1 MYKHI
6 LLPTDGT
13 KLSEKAIKQGVALA
27 QALKARVTAIA
38 VSPASSPT
46 AAEMIAGGHS
56 PDAAQHLAKVR
67 QAAASSDVSFNEIHV
82 ENDEPYKAIVAAAK
96 KQGCDLI
103 VMASHGRSGISAL
116 VLGSV
121 TAKVLTHTTVPVL
134 VCR

>member
-13 KLSEKAIKQGVALA
+13 ELSEKAIKEGIALA
-27 QALKARVTAIA
+27 QTLKASVTAMT
-38 VSPASSPT
+38 VSPAASVT

-56 PDAAQHLAKVR
+56 PDAAQHLATVRKAAIAAKV
-67 QAAASSDVSFNEIHV
+67 AFHEIHV
-82 ENDEPYKAIVAAAK
+82 ENDEPYRAIVAAAE

-103 VMASHGRSGISAL
+103 VMASHSRRGISAL

-121 TAKVLTHTTVPVL
+121 TAQVLTHTTIPVL